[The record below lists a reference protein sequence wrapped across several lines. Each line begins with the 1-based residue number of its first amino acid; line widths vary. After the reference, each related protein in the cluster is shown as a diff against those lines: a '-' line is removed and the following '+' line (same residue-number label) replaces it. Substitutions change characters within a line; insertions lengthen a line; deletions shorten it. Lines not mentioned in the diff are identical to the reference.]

1 MNSII
6 TLKRLVALIAEKSGK
21 DDALAARF
29 VEEFTKTVAEG
40 LERDGRVTIASLG
53 TFARD
58 GLAGDAIVFIAND
71 DIASAV
77 NAPFEMF
84 DAEELSVDFVDE
96 PVIKSES
103 APQPESEH
111 DSESEPAPE
120 PDPVSE
126 PAPEPAYAPEPA
138 PETAHTP
145 ATPPAPVPAP
155 TPVITPPPYV
165 SVEPAPAPIPA
176 PAPVAEN
183 TEREDVPVAEPVS
196 ESPAVEELVE
206 RHDHTDRHERVRYN
220 DTPRHYDSEDTPRRY
235 DSKEHRGGSRR
246 RSFGTYVLMLI
257 GFVMLSFII
266 GSVGGYFAYP
276 LLNKLVSTD
285 SEEVTEA
292 VVEEEGTA
300 PAEESVTEEVQ
311 STADSDVAES
321 VQPVEEPAA
330 PEVVTDTVEAGNSL
344 AKIARSHY
352 GKSDFWVYIYIE
364 NESKLGNPDQ
374 IASGTVLV
382 IPPAEKY
389 EIDANDPESI
399 KRAKKKAGEIYS
411 KY

>member
-58 GLAGDAIVFIAND
+58 GMAGDTIVFIAND

-84 DAEELSVDFVDE
+84 DAEVLAADFVDE
-96 PVIKSES
+96 PVRKPEP
-103 APQPESEH
+103 APQQ
-111 DSESEPAPE
+111 ESEPAPE
-120 PDPVSE
+120 PAT
-126 PAPEPAYAPEPA
+126 APEFEPEPE
-138 PETAHTP
+138 PTP
-145 ATPPAPVPAP
+145 TPVNPPAP
-155 TPVITPPPYV
+155 TPIPTPVVTPPPYV
-165 SVEPAPAPIPA
+165 NVEPTLAPAPEPVPTTAPVPA
-176 PAPVAEN
+176 SAPVAEN
-183 TEREDVPVAEPVS
+183 IEPETVPVAEPVR
-196 ESPAVEELVE
+196 ETPAEEEPVE
-206 RHDHTDRHERVRYN
+206 RHDHTDRHERVRYS
-220 DTPRHYDSEDTPRRY
+220 DTPRRYDSDDTPRRY
-235 DSKEHRGGSRR
+235 DSKDHRGGRR
-246 RSFGTYVLMLI
+246 RRGFGTYVLMLI

-276 LLNKLVSTD
+276 LLNKLVSTEN
-285 SEEVTEA
+285 EEVTEA
-292 VVEEEGTA
+292 VIEDEVTA
-300 PAEESVTEEVQ
+300 QAGESVTEEAQ
-311 STADSDVAES
+311 PTAGSDDAEA
-321 VQPVEEPAA
+321 VQPVEEPAS

-389 EIDANDPESI
+389 EIDPNDPESI

-411 KY
+411 RY